1 MAYTELQRTAEL
13 LREAAADCTG
23 EPKKRLEGFADECDE
38 LAEREKKPDH
48 GRLDKIQNGL
58 HEIAGDVDPEVAR
71 QVQQA
76 RKALIS
82 FRKTVP
88 GV

>member
-1 MAYTELQRTAEL
+1 MVHVELQRTASL

-23 EPKKRLEGFADECDE
+23 EPKERLERFAEECDE
-38 LAEREKKPDH
+38 LAERERKPDH
-48 GRLDKIQNGL
+48 GRLDRIQNGL
-58 HEIAGDVDPEVAR
+58 HEIASAAEPEVAR
-71 QVQQA
+71 KVTKA
-76 RKALIS
+76 RKELIS